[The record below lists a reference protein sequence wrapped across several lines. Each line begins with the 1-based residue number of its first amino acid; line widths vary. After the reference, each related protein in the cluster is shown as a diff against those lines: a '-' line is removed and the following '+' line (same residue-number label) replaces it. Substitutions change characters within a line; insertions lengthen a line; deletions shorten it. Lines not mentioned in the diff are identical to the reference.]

1 MKIMA
6 MSGRKEGNGNS
17 TLETSKAPVIF
28 YFSTCLVV
36 VLTNFVY
43 FNYYLNCIYGLYTP
57 LHVPHFTTEKVVL
70 KSQSCLH
77 IFTSIQI
84 NTKTR
89 NTGSDIRLHLHP
101 SSII

>member
-1 MKIMA
+1 MKIMI
-6 MSGRKEGNGNS
+6 MSRRKEGNRNS

-36 VLTNFVY
+36 VVTCFVY
-43 FNYYLNCIYGLYTP
+43 FNYYLNFIHALYTP
-57 LHVPHFTTEKVVL
+57 LHVPHFTIEQVVL

-89 NTGSDIRLHLHP
+89 NTGSDIRLLAFA
-101 SSII
+101 S